1 MVALHT
7 YVEARLGRWRLWYH
21 WGQSPYPP
29 RLASWYHKMLTEPN
43 VEQIGRPDP
52 SCPVDV
58 EEAEQTHAAVM
69 ALDHDLRA
77 TVFEAYL
84 KGGTVEQKIKA
95 LGVRSRQT
103 YYDRLE
109 RAYIKLLGFFN
120 DQAAAVPL
128 SQPDFRPLLMAAKIA

>member
-1 MVALHT
+1 MVTLHT

-21 WGQSPYPP
+21 WGQNPYPP
-29 RLASWYHKMLTEPN
+29 KLASWYDKMITEPN

-52 SCPVDV
+52 NFPVDV

-84 KGGTVEQKIKA
+84 KGGTVVQKCRA
-95 LGVRSRQT
+95 LGIRSNKT
-103 YYDRLE
+103 YYNRLD
-109 RAYIKLLGFFN
+109 RAYIILLGYFN
-120 DQAAAVPL
+120 DQAAELPL
-128 SQPDFRPLLMAAKIA
+128 PQSDYRPLLMAAKIA